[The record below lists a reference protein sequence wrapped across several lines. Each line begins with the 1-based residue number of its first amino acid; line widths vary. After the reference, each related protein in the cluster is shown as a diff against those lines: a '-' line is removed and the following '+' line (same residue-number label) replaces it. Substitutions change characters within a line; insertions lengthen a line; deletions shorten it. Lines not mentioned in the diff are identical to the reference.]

1 MKVLLFGGTGLLGS
15 ALRDSVPSGVTVIAP
30 PRGELDITNE
40 NAVAAAVSAARPD
53 WIAVCAAYTAVDRAE
68 SEPELAR
75 VLNATAVAHVARAA
89 ADVGARVLLPSTDY
103 VFQGDPGRPWRED
116 DAPDP
121 HGAYATSKRDG
132 ELALEASG
140 AAHVIVRTSWVFGPG
155 RRSFPRA
162 MWERA
167 IRREAARVVAD
178 QRGTP
183 TAAVDL
189 ANWCWTLM
197 ASEARG
203 VLHGSNRGETTWFEV
218 ARRAFAHAAF
228 AEGVTPVA
236 SADFPTPARRPL
248 YSVLDCSRLDALLAA
263 AGAPPRRSWEDAL
276 DEYLATLKPNDS

>member
-1 MKVLLFGGTGLLGS
+1 MRVLLLGGTGLLGS
-15 ALRDSVPSGVTVIAP
+15 ALRDSVPSGVTVLAP
-30 PRGELDITNE
+30 PRDALDITDAQ
-40 NAVAAAVSAARPD
+40 AVHAAVTAARPD
-53 WIAVCAAYTAVDRAE
+53 WVAICAAYTAVDKAE
-68 SEPELAR
+68 SEPDLAHA
-75 VLNATAVAHVARAA
+75 VNAKAVAHVAAA
-89 ADVGARVLLPSTDY
+89 AAAIGARVLLPSTDY
-103 VFQGDPGRPWRED
+103 VFDGDPGRPWRED

-132 ELALEASG
+132 ELALETSG

-167 IRREAARVVAD
+167 LRREPARVVAD

-203 VLHGSNRGETTWFEV
+203 FVHASNLGETTWFEV
-218 ARRAFAHAAF
+218 ARRAYAHAGF
-228 AEGVTPVA
+228 AAGVTPVA

-248 YSVLDCSRLDALLAA
+248 YSVLDCSRLDALLTA

-276 DEYLATLKPNDS
+276 DEYLATLVADQH